1 MKKMSKICKAYFD
14 KKKKMRNKMRK
25 VKIKKSEKKIFSKN
39 FHISHIHKIV

>member
-1 MKKMSKICKAYFD
+1 MKKMSKICKAYFE
-14 KKKKMRNKMRK
+14 KKKRNKMRK